1 MAPAGAGSPAAAA
14 CSRRMSIGSCRRAR
28 RCRRWPSSLASVTAA
43 AKPAPAGCLDKE
55 VRVGQD
61 KAEADGGQ
69 EAPLLS
75 PRGGGLALAARRPVH
90 RAPWVLRS
98 DDGPGK
104 GEDRRRQSRALAPAG
119 RSAER
124 SRAEPFEAGGDS

>member
-1 MAPAGAGSPAAAA
+1 MAPAGAGSTAAAA
-14 CSRRMSIGSCRRAR
+14 CSRRTSIVCWKRAT
-28 RCRRWPSSLASVTAA
+28 RCRRSPSSSGSETAA
-43 AKPAPAGCLDKE
+43 ARPARAGCLDKE

-69 EAPLLS
+69 EAPLLP

-90 RAPWVLRS
+90 RASWVLRS
-98 DDGPGK
+98 DDGPGQ

-124 SRAEPFEAGGDS
+124 SRAEPVEAGGDS